1 MATARKS
8 SSAAERHEAES
19 EHATAERRS
28 TGQQAQKEESHK
40 KETHKKEAAETEAGK
55 PENWDD
61 VAEASWESF
70 PASDPPAYTMR
81 RPKDAD

>member
-1 MATARKS
+1 MVAARKH
-8 SSAAERHEAES
+8 SSAAERHE
-19 EHATAERRS
+19 
-28 TGQQAQKEESHK
+28 KEPHK
-40 KETHKKEAAETEAGK
+40 KETHKKGSVAAEAAKTQSGK
-55 PENWDD
+55 PDTWDD